1 MPRYTEEEI
10 NTIIDGYNDPNIL
23 IREIAV
29 NLNRETSLIA
39 IKAKKLGL
47 KKRMKHHANGG
58 GYQCTHCG
66 DKLIEDV
73 NWAPWAYNR
82 GTYKCTACVNKDNKN
97 KAQEVRESVLS
108 RFGGKCVI
116 CGYVGYALQIDHIHN
131 DGGKERKQL
140 KTTDKYYR
148 YLLSLSDE
156 EIKQNYQILCANCNW
171 EKREGTILGKS
182 SRKYKI

>member
-10 NTIIDGYNDPNIL
+10 NIIIDGYNDPNIL
-23 IREIAV
+23 IREIAA

-47 KKRMKHHANGG
+47 TKTMKHHADD

-66 DKLIEDV
+66 YKLIENV

-82 GTYKCTACVNKDNKN
+82 GTYKCMTCVRKDVKN
-97 KAQEVRESVLS
+97 KAREVREIVLS
-108 RFGGKCVI
+108 RFGGKCEI

-131 DGGKERKQL
+131 DGAKERKKL
-140 KTTDKYYR
+140 KTMNKYYKH
-148 YLLSLSDE
+148 LLSLSDE
-156 EIKQNYQILCANCNW
+156 ELKQNYQLLCANCNW
-171 EKREGTILGKS
+171 EKREGTILGTH
-182 SRKYKI
+182 RKYKI